1 MLLWFLPTTLC
12 TFSTLLTRGRQIPLV
27 ESKDE
32 ASMDVLVAYSPESR
46 ASSKFKKTQK
56 SR

>member
-12 TFSTLLTRGRQIPLV
+12 TFSTLLAWGRQIPLV